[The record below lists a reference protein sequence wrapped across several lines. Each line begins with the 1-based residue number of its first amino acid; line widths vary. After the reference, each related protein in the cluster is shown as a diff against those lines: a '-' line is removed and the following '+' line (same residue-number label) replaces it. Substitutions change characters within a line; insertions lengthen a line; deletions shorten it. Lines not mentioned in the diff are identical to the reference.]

1 MYTRLHFVMCNAMT
15 LTLHLII
22 FEARGAR
29 EKDDTS
35 THNLYTNGCDVY
47 KTDEEI
53 LVAKKK
59 HARLEQY
66 VAQLMMFRV
75 VASRMIFHCQD
86 NTKIFELVKT
96 SPSKLRTPTFHSAVA
111 ASVIADS
118 VIHQDCLL
126 FFSLCKACGCGCTTF
141 PSR

>member
-59 HARLEQY
+59 HARLGQY

-86 NTKIFELVKT
+86 KAKSSNL
-96 SPSKLRTPTFHSAVA
+96 LRPHPKN
-111 ASVIADS
+111 
-118 VIHQDCLL
+118 CE
-126 FFSLCKACGCGCTTF
+126 
-141 PSR
+141 P